1 MKVVV
6 DYVELRK
13 LLAKAFDKG
22 IDCPNCPY
30 YSKCDGSEDSEE
42 CAELFIDQI
51 AEEMF
56 REK

>member
-13 LLAKAFDKG
+13 LLAKAFDQG
-22 IDCPNCPY
+22 IDCHNCPY
-30 YSKCDGSEDSEE
+30 YQKCDGSEDSEE

-51 AEEMF
+51 AEE
-56 REK
+56 KI